1 MADKDKDAAEAEDL
15 DLDVKS
21 GGKSNKIVL
30 IALVVLLLLVG
41 GGGAAFFL
49 LGGDDNEAEGEA
61 GTATE
66 HEAEKVEAKEV
77 HYLEL
82 GKEFVVNLE
91 DNSKVNFM
99 QVEIQVMANT
109 TEPLSLIEHHMPVI
123 RNKLMLILSSQKY
136 EEVNTQEGK
145 QKLRESIKQAI
156 QEVLHEASPEAN
168 IEAVY
173 FTSLIMQ

>member
-1 MADKDKDAAEAEDL
+1 MADKDNDEDL

-21 GGKSNKIVL
+21 GGKSNKILL
-30 IALVVLLLLVG
+30 IALIALLLLVG
-41 GGGAAFFL
+41 SGGAAFFL
-49 LGGDDNEAEGEA
+49 MSGDEKPAAEGESEH
-61 GTATE
+61 ATE
-66 HEAEKVEAKEV
+66 EKAEAKEV

-109 TEPLSLIEHHMPVI
+109 TEPLTLIEQHMPVI